1 MKPYMIKKKD
11 DGNFVKM
18 AAGITRRTMVHGDQT
33 VICEFRFEKGAVVP
47 SHNHIFEQTGYLISG
62 KLLFTI
68 DGDQHE
74 VNPGDSWCIKTNVE
88 HSAEITEDAVLFEVF
103 SPVREDYL

>member
-1 MKPYMIKKKD
+1 MKPYMIKKKNE
-11 DGNFVKM
+11 GSFVEM
-18 AAGITRRTMVHGDQT
+18 APGIRRRTMSNGDNT

-47 SHNHIFEQTGYLISG
+47 SHSHIFEQTGFLISG

-68 DGDQHE
+68 AGDQHE
-74 VNPGDSWCIKTNVE
+74 VNPGDSWCIKGNVE
-88 HSAEITEDAVLFEVF
+88 HSAFVPENTVLVEVF